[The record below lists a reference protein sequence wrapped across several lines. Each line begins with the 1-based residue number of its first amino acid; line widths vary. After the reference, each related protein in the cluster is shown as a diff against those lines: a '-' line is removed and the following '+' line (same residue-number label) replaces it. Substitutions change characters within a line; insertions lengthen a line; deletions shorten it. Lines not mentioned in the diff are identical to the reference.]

1 LKSITHFK
9 FIEVLNLSVTTIRI
23 YITFLCDFITISFIF
38 RQKLKNLVNTKPGFP
53 IGYKSWA
60 MILLF
65 WLLLGFYFVLSSYV
79 YYINLQRPFD
89 WELHLTRNMPSFFL
103 WGLLAPLIIYL
114 ALRYRIEKPN
124 FYSKFL
130 IQVLIGAVIA
140 FIHRILAVSI
150 TYSISYF
157 TGSGEGSLF
166 DLFLGQKFIIFSAWF
181 DGFFTY
187 WVFLAAIYS
196 FVYYKSFNEN
206 KIKATML
213 EAKLAQAELDAL
225 KMQLQPHFLF
235 NTLNAISVLVHK
247 DPESADEMI
256 TRLSD
261 LLRHTLDKFGQKKV
275 TLKDEIDFIESY
287 LDIQKIRY
295 KDRLIVEMDIAPD
308 TIDFEVPA
316 LILQPVIENSI
327 KYGVEPT
334 SQQILISIKSYFN
347 ERNLTIEIN
356 DNGKGLDK
364 NMSEGTGIKNIKSR
378 LEQMY
383 GGSDLFSI
391 NDLPEGGVQ
400 TKIRIPNE

>member
-1 LKSITHFK
+1 
-9 FIEVLNLSVTTIRI
+9 
-23 YITFLCDFITISFIF
+23 
-38 RQKLKNLVNTKPGFP
+38 
-53 IGYKSWA
+53 
-60 MILLF
+60 
-65 WLLLGFYFVLSSYV
+65 
-79 YYINLQRPFD
+79 
-89 WELHLTRNMPSFFL
+89 
-103 WGLLAPLIIYL
+103 
-114 ALRYRIEKPN
+114 
-124 FYSKFL
+124 
-130 IQVLIGAVIA
+130 
-140 FIHRILAVSI
+140 
-150 TYSISYF
+150 
-157 TGSGEGSLF
+157 
-166 DLFLGQKFIIFSAWF
+166 
-181 DGFFTY
+181 
-187 WVFLAAIYS
+187 
-196 FVYYKSFNEN
+196 
-206 KIKATML
+206 ML